1 MPAKRFDSVSCRARA
16 TARPPTPSAV
26 RIGVTAMPRE
36 LSSTRPPTTRTT
48 RRTDVRKSPVTPTAS
63 AGGSSAI
70 SMATKRPSTTH
81 QSSDGRR
88 IAWRTRLSPVARW
101 PVQRRKPRISAFRKS
116 SAATVTTTR
125 ATTGQKSRGHKARM
139 RVHAIVGLT
148 HAPRLLWLDRRR
160 RLGGRGV
167 AVGGGFLLGLGL
179 VLASQAQALWQFSL
193 SFGFLVGFAAGA
205 FYAPLTATT
214 TRWFT
219 ARRGLAVALV
229 SAGIG
234 LGILIVAPLARALT
248 SAWDWRVAMLVLGDL
263 AWLVI
268 VPVALLLREPATG
281 AVASDD
287 AEPGAQRDY
296 TTREVLAAPQFW
308 AIALTHFACC
318 AAHSGPIFH
327 MVTHATDQGVAA
339 MAAATVFGVSDL
351 GSFVALAL
359 VFGTAYGGVMPL
371 YALVTRE
378 YFGEK
383 VMGSA
388 YGAVFLISTLGMGVG
403 SFAGG
408 WIFDH
413 LGSYAWLYLSSFAIG
428 TMAVVLAFTFRRPRL
443 PALALT
449 EAAAAR

>member
-1 MPAKRFDSVSCRARA
+1 M
-16 TARPPTPSAV
+16 
-26 RIGVTAMPRE
+26 
-36 LSSTRPPTTRTT
+36 
-48 RRTDVRKSPVTPTAS
+48 RRVFYGWIVVAAS
-63 AGGSSAI
+63 ATIVCIGLGSLFALGVFLVPIERAMGWSRGAI
-70 SMATKRPSTTH
+70 STVALLNWAVMGLGSFCWGAL
-81 QSSDGRR
+81 SDR
-88 IAWRTRLSPVARW
+88 I
-101 PVQRRKPRISAFRKS
+101 
-116 SAATVTTTR
+116 
-125 ATTGQKSRGHKARM
+125 
-139 RVHAIVGLT
+139 
-148 HAPRLLWLDRRR
+148 
-160 RLGGRGV
+160 GGRGV
-167 AVGGGFLLGLGL
+167 ALGGGFLLGLGL
-179 VLASQAQALWQFSL
+179 VLASQAQALWQFYL
-193 SFGFLVGFAAGA
+193 SFGVLVGFAVGA

-219 ARRGLAVALV
+219 VRRGLAVALV

-234 LGILIVAPLARALT
+234 LGILIIAPLARALT

-268 VPVALLLREPATG
+268 IPVALLLREPDQNRMTR
-281 AVASDD
+281 DD
-287 AEPGAQRDY
+287 AARDAEQREY

-339 MAAATVFGVSDL
+339 MAAATVLGVSGLASIAGRVGGGLLADRFGAKPTLIAGLTVQAAMIFGYLFARDL

-371 YALVTRE
+371 YALVVRE

-388 YGAVFLISTLGMGVG
+388 YGAVFLISTLGMGLG

-408 WIFDH
+408 AIYDR
-413 LGSYAWLYLSSFAIG
+413 LGSYAWLFLASFAIG
-428 TMAVVLAFTFRRPRL
+428 AMAVVLAFTFRRPTRMGGPEMAPHTPRRSARPGEAVARL
-443 PALALT
+443 DLPT
-449 EAAAAR
+449 EY